1 VANPVIGI
9 DIVARLDKLRAEIA
23 TLSPE
28 MAAEAKAMTAAL
40 GKEIARQASAI
51 RQVGNAARSAGSG
64 MGAAAGQAQS
74 LRAQL
79 LDVVQQAAAGQNP
92 LMILNQQGF
101 QIAQAMQGGA
111 GASAAL
117 AAALGPVGAAA
128 ITVAAAAGVAYGAW
142 RQLHEEQE
150 RGARVAAE
158 LMDSS
163 RDLAGIYEQQRVALA
178 NLAVARGEMTDADMI
193 AFTTG
198 LAIQKQLN
206 SAQAET
212 SDRVSELRVEAG
224 SLAAQWA
231 EWGESLGDSL
241 GWLNPLGKAI
251 DGLTQSSSELD
262 AEADALMAGMAR
274 QAEKVAAA
282 REEIVKARLEEKAL
296 TEAKKNA
303 IDLTRRYAE
312 MMEEEARRRAEV
324 AEGIDEL
331 RAIAREAATSQL
343 DGYAAIL
350 ARTEDQVAAV
360 REQREELEALARTE
374 AERAAVIAEAGAA
387 ILAIREAELEKVREV
402 NDELAETER
411 ARLARVAAS
420 EREYT
425 DWLDGEWDRRAEKVQ
440 QYGDAVANVL
450 GSVAGFAAQ
459 MSSNMAD
466 ENEKA
471 ARDWWI
477 AQKTLAIAQATAQTA
492 VAVTTALA
500 TPPAPNIPLAV
511 MAGVAGAA
519 QIATI
524 AAQEPSFH
532 AGGTM
537 YPDEQRARVLG
548 GEAILNRQA
557 AAALGPGGVAAINQG
572 MAAPSMAPATLQIGR
587 IEAREIARTD
597 IAARGAIPAAIRRGV
612 ARGTRGAGRSGR
624 GPVA

>member
-1 VANPVIGI
+1 MANPVIGI

-466 ENEKA
+466 ESEKA

-548 GEAILNRQA
+548 GEAVLNRQA